1 MEIEEMMIPYLYYG
15 DDENNYGSQEDI
27 DEATAATVDLE
38 DNDLYSNTDW
48 VERKLERRIED
59 FADLNEG
66 EMKFFKLW
74 NRYLRSLPGVGAV
87 HMPAVVLR

>member
-15 DDENNYGSQEDI
+15 DI
-27 DEATAATVDLE
+27 DDAAAATMDLE

-66 EMKFFKLW
+66 EKNFLKLW
-74 NRYLRSLPGVGAV
+74 NNFITSLKGVGLAN
-87 HMPAVVLR
+87 MPAVVLK